1 MSPNQDKDGMSSI
14 SVFDCNAGV
23 GKTGL
28 AYPAAESPDEFLA
41 VMDHYGI
48 DEALLYNLTDLE
60 TGRLDD
66 PSEILAFCGTSEC
79 LHPSAIVVPPD
90 TGEQPPPETWIPE
103 LLASGVKAVRAYP
116 KWHRFDFLPYCMGS
130 LFEML
135 QAHHMPVFV
144 TYYAYGDH
152 PWEHTPEWDHIHRTA
167 IAYPELP
174 IVVLY
179 TGMLQ
184 NRRILPLMARC
195 RNVRYDTTC
204 ATFHFLEHVAQR
216 FGSDRLVIGTRYPV
230 YEPGLHVS
238 WPRYADLDDRGRA
251 LIAGDN
257 VRHMLESVQ

>member
-1 MSPNQDKDGMSSI
+1 MSI
-14 SVFDCNAGV
+14 SLFDCNAGV

-28 AYPAAESPDEFLA
+28 GYPAAESPDEFLA

-48 DEALLYNLTDLE
+48 HESLVYDLTDLE
-60 TGRLDD
+60 IARLDD
-66 PSEILAFCGTSEC
+66 PSAILAFCATSPR
-79 LHPSAIVVPPD
+79 LHPSAIVVPPE
-90 TGEQPPPETWIPE
+90 TGELPPPERWVEE
-103 LLASGVKAVRAYP
+103 LLSAGIRAVRAYP
-116 KWHRFDFLPYCMGS
+116 KWYRFDFLPYCMGS
-130 LFEML
+130 LCEVL
-135 QAHHMPVFV
+135 EAHRMPVFV

-174 IVVLY
+174 IIVLY

-195 RNVRYDTTC
+195 PNVRFDTICSTC
-204 ATFHFLEHVAQR
+204 RFPEFVTER
-216 FGSDRLVIGTRYPV
+216 FGADRLVIGTRYPI

-238 WPRYADLDDRGRA
+238 WLRYADLDSRARA

-257 VRHMLESVQ
+257 VRDMLEAAR